1 MRPVVGSQ
9 MKRMSLCVADDGPCS
24 FGTPCGMSSRGCAF
38 SLSLSFKV
46 SVFSLSFVICLRTR
60 ALVALS
66 RGGLSPATAAAM
78 VRGEKGFGDSER
90 AAQIGVGLSGFV
102 LMGWA
107 LVPKET
113 PIY

>member
-1 MRPVVGSQ
+1 MCEFIQIRSI
-9 MKRMSLCVADDGPCS
+9 SLVFLSILA
-24 FGTPCGMSSRGCAF
+24 SRHFNPKAF
-38 SLSLSFKV
+38 SLSLSFTV

-60 ALVALS
+60 ALVALR

-90 AAQIGVGLSGFV
+90 AAQIGVGISGFV

-107 LVPKET
+107 LAS
-113 PIY
+113 

>member
-1 MRPVVGSQ
+1 MGS
-9 MKRMSLCVADDGPCS
+9 
-24 FGTPCGMSSRGCAF
+24 F
-38 SLSLSFKV
+38 SLSLSFEV

-60 ALVALS
+60 AGVALS

-78 VRGEKGFGDSER
+78 VRGEKASATRSSEC
-90 AAQIGVGLSGFV
+90 AAQIGAGLTGFV

-113 PIY
+113 SI